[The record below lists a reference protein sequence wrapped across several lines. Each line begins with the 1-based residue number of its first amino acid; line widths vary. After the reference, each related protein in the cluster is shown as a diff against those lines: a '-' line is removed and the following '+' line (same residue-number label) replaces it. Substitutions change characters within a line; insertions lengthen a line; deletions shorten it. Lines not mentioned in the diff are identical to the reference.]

1 MNNKIL
7 LRIFFLLA
15 FSIHS
20 RASIDDYIYPYSSP
34 SYNEYGSLGLIRMP
48 SARFHEE
55 GTIAFHWSK
64 NYDYYTYHNKI
75 ILRNLNKRSTN
86 LNINQYEGIF
96 EIRGFSWEMLC
107 LSDNYFLKHDEFT
120 TIFLDSNFKEA
131 IFKKRFFLK
140 KLFHYNMINFGN
152 SFGRSSFRTFA
163 LEAVQDY
170 LSMKM

>member
-20 RASIDDYIYPYSSP
+20 SASIDDYIYPYSSP

-64 NYDYYTYHNKI
+64 NEFLLIKI
-75 ILRNLNKRSTN
+75 PVL
-86 LNINQYEGIF
+86 F
-96 EIRGFSWEMLC
+96 ESVRKPLE
-107 LSDNYFLKHDEFT
+107 
-120 TIFLDSNFKEA
+120 
-131 IFKKRFFLK
+131 
-140 KLFHYNMINFGN
+140 LF
-152 SFGRSSFRTFA
+152 
-163 LEAVQDY
+163 
-170 LSMKM
+170 